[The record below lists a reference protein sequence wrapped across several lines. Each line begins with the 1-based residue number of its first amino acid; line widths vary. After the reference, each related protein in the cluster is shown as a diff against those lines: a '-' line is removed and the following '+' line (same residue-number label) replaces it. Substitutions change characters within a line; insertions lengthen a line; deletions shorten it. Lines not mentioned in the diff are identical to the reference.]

1 MSMMNNSE
9 LHLKLA
15 KSLVSNLME
24 DIATGKMK
32 DTAQV
37 YNILKQI
44 EEHIDGG
51 LKNE

>member
-24 DIATGKMK
+24 DIATGKMQ
-32 DTAQV
+32 DNTQI

-44 EEHIDGG
+44 AEHIDEG

>member
-1 MSMMNNSE
+1 MNNSE

-15 KSLVSNLME
+15 KSLVDNLME

-32 DTAQV
+32 DDTQV

-44 EEHIDGG
+44 AEHLEEG

>member
-15 KSLVSNLME
+15 KSLVSNLIE

-32 DTAQV
+32 DDTQV

-44 EEHIDGG
+44 AEHIDGG

>member
-1 MSMMNNSE
+1 MSMINNSK

-24 DIATGKMK
+24 NIATGKIK
-32 DTAQV
+32 NDTQV

-44 EEHIDGG
+44 AEHLEEG